1 MTEVHSCSYYCD
13 RPECIKAQRDELR
26 DRLGSMTDREI
37 MQQALEALEANSL
50 LVNGDDKEGG
60 LVWCMDGYYSSCFD
74 IDPINKQTNEVI
86 TALRERLAQPE
97 QEPLQFKCTV
107 IDDAHPNGVP
117 LEQWGKQPEQEPV
130 TLPCCG
136 YADASAVKWNPYSK
150 AVQCHNCGQTYT
162 PLAQPEQEHWDA
174 IPDAFNK
181 WWDADYYDT
190 GNPFRKNSPAYWA
203 WAGWKA
209 ASKQPEQEPVAKVEL
224 MLTGGAA
231 GLATRIVEIDD
242 HLRERLRPGQLL
254 YTGPP
259 QRKPLTDEAIAQIAA
274 QGHQRWLEFARA
286 IEAAHGIKGG
296 A

>member
-1 MTEVHSCSYYCD
+1 
-13 RPECIKAQRDELR
+13 
-26 DRLGSMTDREI
+26 MTDREL
-37 MQQALEALEANSL
+37 MQQALEALE
-50 LVNGDDKEGG
+50 E
-60 LVWCMDGYYSSCFD
+60 
-74 IDPINKQTNEVI
+74 INKLSIGEHAI
-86 TALRERLAQPE
+86 CLPSEIDGAMDALRERLAQPE
-97 QEPLQFKCTV
+97 PLKPLQFKCTV

-181 WWDADYYDT
+181 WWDADYDDT

-259 QRKPLTDEAIAQIAA
+259 QRKPLVWLSEEEERQIKDHCTTVAA
-274 QGHQRWLEFARA
+274 VLRA
-286 IEAAHGIKGG
+286 VKAKLKEKNT
-296 A
+296 